1 MQSEGQ
7 RIIKLGY
14 RYSLVVG
21 ITALQS
27 RQSLHHGHCLW
38 MVGVGMT
45 DQRAEAH
52 QPYLHLADP
61 VWPSQSPGRHE
72 IYTQN

>member
-1 MQSEGQ
+1 M
-7 RIIKLGY
+7 
-14 RYSLVVG
+14 VG
-21 ITALQS
+21 I
-27 RQSLHHGHCLW
+27 
-38 MVGVGMT
+38 GMT

-72 IYTQN
+72 TYSQN